1 MSYIHCSVFTEC
13 HSLYGIPYSHSSCL
27 SKNEDNTL
35 QVFVCL
41 LLISN
46 KLKEGLYY
54 ILIVLV
60 AFEILLKLCRFLTS
74 FIALN
79 LP

>member
-1 MSYIHCSVFTEC
+1 MSYIHCSVFTEGY
-13 HSLYGIPYSHSSCL
+13 SLYGIPYSHCSCL
-27 SKNEDNTL
+27 SRNEDNTL

-54 ILIVLV
+54 ILIILV
-60 AFEILLKLCRFLTS
+60 AFEILLKLCRFS
-74 FIALN
+74 NFFHS
-79 LP
+79 P